1 MNIKKFV
8 ILNTIITFIL
18 CFIFHFMY
26 DLSDNFIFSILF
38 PVNESIFEHTKLVF
52 ISSIVSNIILYKKY
66 KFNFN
71 NYIVSILVSYIV
83 YIIIFNSIWL
93 PLYLNNI
100 ESFIFTII
108 WLFVSIFISNITYY
122 LLDKRF
128 NNSDFNKISVVF
140 LVIIFLINTYF
151 TFNPVENF
159 IFIDPETKSYGIP

>member
-66 KFNFN
+66 KFSFN